1 MEKNNKNMKYQIENG
16 TCIIPF
22 GTKAI
27 EKEAFINCTELTHV
41 IIPETVTE
49 IGQNAFYGCTNLE
62 EIRLPKSVKK
72 IGLDAFAFC
81 TNLSHIEVDDDNVVF
96 DSRDNC
102 NAIICKKTNTL
113 LFGCSNTQIPQS
125 VSHIGMSAFVGC
137 TNLTHL
143 DIPASVTSIGS
154 WAFFGCSRL
163 EKLNMKHRA
172 AMGLGVFQGT
182 EKQVKEIKEK
192 VLLQLKAS

>member
-1 MEKNNKNMKYQIENG
+1 MNKTSKTMNYQIENG
-16 TCIIPF
+16 TCLIPM
-22 GTKAI
+22 GTKSI
-27 EKEAFINCTELTHV
+27 EKGAFINCTELKHV

-113 LFGCSNTQIPQS
+113 LFGCSNTRIPNS
-125 VSHIGMSAFVGC
+125 VTNIGMSAFVGC

-154 WAFFGCSRL
+154 WAFYGCSQL
-163 EKLNMKHRA
+163 AEVHMKRKA
-172 AMGLGVFQGT
+172 AIGLGVFEGT
-182 EKQVKEIKEK
+182 AKEN
-192 VLLQLKAS
+192 Q